1 VVDKKIERVTLLHRV
16 LKAARMGRT
25 IDELEA
31 ELGVSRATVY
41 RDLDFLREVLGAPL
55 NVDDQRRWRYARDEQ
70 APFELPGL
78 WLNAEELYALVLTR
92 QIVEGTKKAPHLH
105 SVTSSISLAS
115 ATQQTSSSQQG
126 SVDVAGADEYEDR
139 DESLLGASLAAAQNR
154 IEKLLGEKAV
164 NLKRLRVLRHNH
176 RRVDERV
183 FRSIAAATLER
194 RPLRFG
200 YRARSTDEPTTRTVH
215 PQRLVHYRDNWYLDA
230 FDDTREALRSFALD
244 RVSDV
249 KLLEGAAKEL
259 QDSELDAALTT
270 GYGIFSGAARNTA
283 TILFS
288 AHAAR
293 WAAEER
299 WHTQQ
304 LGKFL
309 NDGRFELK
317 VPYSN
322 GRELLMD
329 VLRYGPDAEITAPIA
344 LREQMRSLLTL
355 TSESYGLGV

>member
-1 VVDKKIERVTLLHRV
+1 MDKKIERVTLLHRV
-16 LKAARMGRT
+16 LKASRMGRT

-31 ELGVSRATVY
+31 EMGVSRATVY
-41 RDLDFLREVLGAPL
+41 RDLDFLRDVLGAPL

-92 QIVEGTKKAPHLH
+92 QIVEGSNKKTATELQHH
-105 SVTSSISLAS
+105 DAS
-115 ATQQTSSSQQG
+115 
-126 SVDVAGADEYEDR
+126 

-194 RPLRFG
+194 RALRFG

-230 FDDTREALRSFALD
+230 FDETRDALRSFALD
-244 RVSDV
+244 RISDV
-249 KLLEGAAKEL
+249 KLLDGAVKEL
-259 QDSELDAALTT
+259 SEADLDAALTT
-270 GYGIFSGAARNTA
+270 GYGIFSGAARNNA
-283 TILFS
+283 TIVFS
-288 AHAAR
+288 PHAAR
-293 WAAEER
+293 WAAEEL
-299 WHTQQ
+299 WHTAQS
-304 LGKFL
+304 GKFL
-309 NDGRFELK
+309 PDGRFELK

-355 TSESYGLGV
+355 TSESYGLS

>member
-1 VVDKKIERVTLLHRV
+1 MDKKIERVTLLHRV

-31 ELGVSRATVY
+31 EMGVSRATVY
-41 RDLDFLREVLGAPL
+41 RDLDFLRDVLGAPL

-92 QIVEGTKKAPHLH
+92 QIVEGSKRT
-105 SVTSSISLAS
+105 
-115 ATQQTSSSQQG
+115 
-126 SVDVAGADEYEDR
+126 EDAAQDDDGP

-194 RPLRFG
+194 RSLRFG

-215 PQRLVHYRDNWYLDA
+215 PQRLVPYRDNWYLDA
-230 FDDTREALRSFALD
+230 FDETRDALRSFALD
-244 RVSDV
+244 RISDV

-259 QDSELDAALTT
+259 ADSELDAALTT
-270 GYGIFSGAARNTA
+270 GYGIFSGAARNNA
-283 TILFS
+283 TIVFS
-288 AHAAR
+288 PHAAR

-299 WHTQQ
+299 WHATQS
-304 LGKFL
+304 GKFL
-309 NDGRFELK
+309 PDGRFELK

-355 TSESYGLGV
+355 TSESYGLPS

>member
-1 VVDKKIERVTLLHRV
+1 MDKKIERVTLLHRV

-31 ELGVSRATVY
+31 EMGVSRATVY
-41 RDLDFLREVLGAPL
+41 RDLDFLRDVLGAPL

-92 QIVEGTKKAPHLH
+92 QIVEGSKRTE
-105 SVTSSISLAS
+105 
-115 ATQQTSSSQQG
+115 
-126 SVDVAGADEYEDR
+126 DVAHDDDGP

-230 FDDTREALRSFALD
+230 FDETRDALRSFALD
-244 RVSDV
+244 RISEV

-259 QDSELDAALTT
+259 ADTELDAALTT
-270 GYGIFSGAARNTA
+270 GYGIFSGAARNNA
-283 TILFS
+283 TIVFS
-288 AHAAR
+288 PHAAR

-299 WHTQQ
+299 WHATQS
-304 LGKFL
+304 GKFL
-309 NDGRFELK
+309 PDGRFELK

-355 TSESYGLGV
+355 TSESYGLLG

>member
-1 VVDKKIERVTLLHRV
+1 MDKKIERVTLLHRV

-31 ELGVSRATVY
+31 EMGVSRATVY
-41 RDLDFLREVLGAPL
+41 RDLDFLRDVLGAPL

-92 QIVEGTKKAPHLH
+92 QIVEGSKRT
-105 SVTSSISLAS
+105 
-115 ATQQTSSSQQG
+115 
-126 SVDVAGADEYEDR
+126 VDAAQDDDGP

-230 FDDTREALRSFALD
+230 FDETRDALRSFALD
-244 RVSDV
+244 RISDV

-259 QDSELDAALTT
+259 GEVELDAALTT
-270 GYGIFSGAARNTA
+270 GYGIFSGAARHIA
-283 TILFS
+283 TIVFS
-288 AHAAR
+288 PHAAR

-299 WHTQQ
+299 WHATQT
-304 LGKFL
+304 GKFL
-309 NDGRFELK
+309 ADGRFELK

-329 VLRYGPDAEITAPIA
+329 VLRYGPDAEITGPTA

-355 TSESYGLGV
+355 TSESYGLPG

>member
-1 VVDKKIERVTLLHRV
+1 MDKKIERVTLLHRV

-31 ELGVSRATVY
+31 EMGVSRATVY
-41 RDLDFLREVLGAPL
+41 RDLDFLRDVLGAPL
-55 NVDDQRRWRYARDEQ
+55 NVDEQRRWRYARDEH

-92 QIVEGTKKAPHLH
+92 QIVEGNQKT
-105 SVTSSISLAS
+105 
-115 ATQQTSSSQQG
+115 
-126 SVDVAGADEYEDR
+126 ADAAHDDDGH
-139 DESLLGASLAAAQNR
+139 DESLLGASLAAAQDR

-194 RPLRFG
+194 RILRFG
-200 YRARSTDEPTTRTVH
+200 YRARSTDEPTMRTAH

-230 FDDTREALRSFALD
+230 FDETRDALRSFALD
-244 RVSDV
+244 RISNV

-259 QDSELDAALTT
+259 ADAVLDATLTT
-270 GYGIFSGAARNTA
+270 GYGIFSGAARHNA
-283 TILFS
+283 TIVFS

-299 WHTQQ
+299 WHATQT
-304 LGKFL
+304 GKFL
-309 NDGRFELK
+309 PDGRFELK

-355 TSESYGLGV
+355 TSESYGLLN

>member
-1 VVDKKIERVTLLHRV
+1 MDKIERVTQLHRV

-31 ELGVSRATVY
+31 EMGVSRATVY
-41 RDLDFLREVLGAPL
+41 RDLDFLRDVLGAPL
-55 NVDDQRRWRYARDEQ
+55 NVDDQRRWRYARDEH

-92 QIVEGTKKAPHLH
+92 QIVEGNQKT
-105 SVTSSISLAS
+105 
-115 ATQQTSSSQQG
+115 
-126 SVDVAGADEYEDR
+126 ADAQDAVNGDEGP

-194 RPLRFG
+194 RTLRFG

-230 FDDTREALRSFALD
+230 FDETREALRSFALD
-244 RVSDV
+244 RISNV
-249 KLLEGAAKEL
+249 KLLEGAAKEIAET
-259 QDSELDAALTT
+259 DLDAALTN
-270 GYGIFSGAARNTA
+270 GYGIFSGVARNNA
-283 TILFS
+283 TIVFS
-288 AHAAR
+288 PHAAR

-299 WHTQQ
+299 WHASQT
-304 LGKFL
+304 GKFL
-309 NDGRFELK
+309 PDGRFELK

-329 VLRYGPDAEITAPIA
+329 VLRYGPDAEITAPVA

-355 TSESYGLGV
+355 TSESYGLPG

>member
-1 VVDKKIERVTLLHRV
+1 MDKKIERVTLLHRV

-31 ELGVSRATVY
+31 EMGVSRATVY
-41 RDLDFLREVLGAPL
+41 RDLDFLRDVLGAPL

-92 QIVEGTKKAPHLH
+92 QIVEGSKRT
-105 SVTSSISLAS
+105 
-115 ATQQTSSSQQG
+115 
-126 SVDVAGADEYEDR
+126 EDAAQDDDGP

-230 FDDTREALRSFALD
+230 FDETRDALRSFALD
-244 RVSDV
+244 RINDV

-259 QDSELDAALTT
+259 SETDLDAALTT
-270 GYGIFSGAARNTA
+270 GYGIFSGAARNNA
-283 TILFS
+283 TIVFS
-288 AHAAR
+288 PHAAR

-299 WHTQQ
+299 WHATQS
-304 LGKFL
+304 GKFL
-309 NDGRFELK
+309 PDGRFELK

-355 TSESYGLGV
+355 TSESYGLPS

>member
-1 VVDKKIERVTLLHRV
+1 MDKKIERVTLLHRV

-31 ELGVSRATVY
+31 EMGVSRATVY
-41 RDLDFLREVLGAPL
+41 RDLDFLRDVLGAPL
-55 NVDDQRRWRYARDEQ
+55 NVDEQRRWRYARDEQ

-92 QIVEGTKKAPHLH
+92 QIVEGNQKTTH
-105 SVTSSISLAS
+105 
-115 ATQQTSSSQQG
+115 
-126 SVDVAGADEYEDR
+126 ADDDDDP
-139 DESLLGASLAAAQNR
+139 DESLLGASLAAAQDR

-194 RPLRFG
+194 RVLRFG
-200 YRARSTDEPTTRTVH
+200 YRARSTDDPTTRTVH

-230 FDDTREALRSFALD
+230 FDETRDALRSFALD
-244 RVSDV
+244 RISSV
-249 KLLEGAAKEL
+249 KLLEGASREL
-259 QDSELDAALTT
+259 SDLDLDAALTT
-270 GYGIFSGAARNTA
+270 GYGIFSGPARNNA
-283 TILFS
+283 TIVFS
-288 AHAAR
+288 PHAAR

-299 WHTQQ
+299 WHATQT
-304 LGKFL
+304 GKFL
-309 NDGRFELK
+309 PDGRFELK

-329 VLRYGPDAEITAPIA
+329 VLRYGPDAEITAPVA

-355 TSESYGLGV
+355 TSESYGLLG

>member
-1 VVDKKIERVTLLHRV
+1 MDKKIERVTLLHRV

-31 ELGVSRATVY
+31 EMGVSRATVY
-41 RDLDFLREVLGAPL
+41 RDLDFLRDVLGAPL

-92 QIVEGTKKAPHLH
+92 QIVEGSKRT
-105 SVTSSISLAS
+105 
-115 ATQQTSSSQQG
+115 
-126 SVDVAGADEYEDR
+126 EDAAQDDDGP

-194 RPLRFG
+194 RSLRFG

-215 PQRLVHYRDNWYLDA
+215 PQRLVHYRDNW
-230 FDDTREALRSFALD
+230 
-244 RVSDV
+244 
-249 KLLEGAAKEL
+249 
-259 QDSELDAALTT
+259 
-270 GYGIFSGAARNTA
+270 
-283 TILFS
+283 
-288 AHAAR
+288 
-293 WAAEER
+293 
-299 WHTQQ
+299 
-304 LGKFL
+304 
-309 NDGRFELK
+309 
-317 VPYSN
+317 
-322 GRELLMD
+322 
-329 VLRYGPDAEITAPIA
+329 
-344 LREQMRSLLTL
+344 
-355 TSESYGLGV
+355 

>member
-1 VVDKKIERVTLLHRV
+1 VDKKIERVTLLHRV

-31 ELGVSRATVY
+31 EMGVSRATVY
-41 RDLDFLREVLGAPL
+41 RDLDFLRDVLGAPL

-92 QIVEGTKKAPHLH
+92 QIVEGSKHT
-105 SVTSSISLAS
+105 
-115 ATQQTSSSQQG
+115 
-126 SVDVAGADEYEDR
+126 ADAAHDDDGP

-230 FDDTREALRSFALD
+230 FDETRDALRSFALD
-244 RVSDV
+244 RISEV

-259 QDSELDAALTT
+259 ADNELDAALTT
-270 GYGIFSGAARNTA
+270 GYGIFSGAVRNHA
-283 TILFS
+283 TIVFS
-288 AHAAR
+288 PHAAR

-299 WHTQQ
+299 WHTAQS
-304 LGKFL
+304 GKFL
-309 NDGRFELK
+309 PDGRFELK

-329 VLRYGPDAEITAPIA
+329 VLRYGPDAEITAPVA

-355 TSESYGLGV
+355 TSESYGLAS